1 MAVTASVF
9 SSLWYRVS
17 ALRPG
22 IEDRVRIERQPCR
35 GEVWHLL
42 IDPRSGR
49 SLRLNRCAYAIAG
62 RLTATHSV
70 QHVWDAACAELG
82 DDAPTQDEC
91 IAILAQ
97 LHERGL
103 LRCERSADFDAA
115 YRQYQE
121 QSVRSRAPARNLL
134 AFRIPL
140 GDPTRLLVAL
150 APLGRWLFRWPMLVL
165 WSACVGTGVVLA
177 ASHWDA
183 LLAHAAKWLATP
195 HHIAIALVLYPII
208 KSVHELA
215 HGLAIRR
222 WGGAVPAWGITLL
235 VAMPVPFVD
244 GNAAVALPKAR
255 QRVLASAA
263 GIMAELWIAALGLIV
278 WLVLE
283 PGIVRDIAFVAAF
296 IGAISTLLFNANP
309 LLRFDGYHA
318 LTDALQLPNLAGRS
332 GRFWVQRLQA
342 LLLRVKPTEPI
353 MLARGER
360 IWLELYAPLSLL
372 YRLGLGCA
380 IVLWAGSYSFVLGV
394 GLAALIGAQ
403 LLSAPLRALR
413 SAFGPGATGDAGGW
427 RTAVALAVTGIA
439 LTVLLTLVPMPFAAV
454 AQGVVWVP
462 ENAQVRAHAD
472 GFVVATPVRDGAQVA
487 AGDVVLAL
495 RNPALIAD
503 AMRLRAR
510 IGALETEHFHALRT
524 DANKAQDTAEDLAQA
539 RAELERTDER
549 IEALQVR
556 AQVAGRLVM
565 PRQTDVEGTYVRK
578 GELVAQVLGAA
589 SGIVRVAVPQQEAA
603 PLRAHTR
610 TVTAQLAG
618 NLGAPVHAQL
628 ERDSHAAAK
637 HLPSAALAARNG
649 GTILT
654 DPDAEHEWTPL
665 DAVVV
670 LDVRLPAEVLSGR
683 AGQRAWVRFDFGAAP
698 LAQQW
703 GRQVRQALLKHF
715 NPGG

>member
-1 MAVTASVF
+1 M
-9 SSLWYRVS
+9 
-17 ALRPG
+17 
-22 IEDRVRIERQPCR
+22 
-35 GEVWHLL
+35 
-42 IDPRSGR
+42 
-49 SLRLNRCAYAIAG
+49 
-62 RLTATHSV
+62 HSV
-70 QHVWDAACAELG
+70 QQIWHAACAELG

-91 IAILAQ
+91 IAIIAQ

-115 YRQYQE
+115 YRQHQE
-121 QSVRSRAPARNLL
+121 QSARSRAPARNLL

-140 GDPTRLLVAL
+140 GDPTRLLATL
-150 APLGRWLFRWPMLVL
+150 APLGRRLFRWPILLL
-165 WSACVGTGVVLA
+165 WAACVGMGVLLA
-177 ASHWDA
+177 AMHWDA

-195 HHIAIALVLYPII
+195 RHIAIALALYPII
-208 KSVHELA
+208 KALHELA

-244 GNAAVALPKAR
+244 GSAAVALPKAR

-263 GIMAELWIAALGLIV
+263 GIMAELWIATLGLIV
-278 WLVLE
+278 WLALE
-283 PGIVRDIAFVAAF
+283 PGLARDIAFVAAF

-332 GRFWVQRLQA
+332 GRYWLQRLQA
-342 LLLRVKPTEPI
+342 ALLRLKPAEPVV
-353 MLARGER
+353 LARGER
-360 IWLELYAPLSLL
+360 VWLELYAPLSLL
-372 YRLGLGCA
+372 YRLGLACA
-380 IVLWAGSYSFVLGV
+380 IVLWAGSYSFLLGV
-394 GLAALIGAQ
+394 VLSALIGAQ

-413 SAFGPGATGDAGGW
+413 SAFGPGAAGHAPGW
-427 RTAVALAVTGIA
+427 RAAVALAVTALA
-439 LTVLLTLVPMPFAAV
+439 LTALLTLVPMPFAAV

-472 GFVVATPVRDGAQVA
+472 GFVFATPIRDGAQVA
-487 AGDVVLAL
+487 AEDIVLEL
-495 RNPALIAD
+495 RNPALVAD
-503 AMRLRAR
+503 AERLRAR
-510 IGALETEHFHALRT
+510 IEALETEHFHALRT
-524 DANKAQDTAEDLAQA
+524 DANKAHDTAENLAQA

-549 IEALQVR
+549 IDALRVR

-565 PRQTDVEGTYVRK
+565 PRQRDLEGSYVRK
-578 GELVAQVLGAA
+578 GELLAQVLGGE
-589 SGIVRVAVPQQEAA
+589 SGIVRVAVPQEEAA

-618 NLGAPVHAQL
+618 NLGVPVRAQL
-628 ERDSHAAAK
+628 ERDSHAAGK
-637 HLPSAALAARNG
+637 HLPSAALSTRNG

-654 DPDAEHEWTPL
+654 DPDAEHEATPL

-670 LDVRLPAEVLSGR
+670 LDVRLPAQALSGR

-703 GRQVRQALLKHF
+703 GRQVRQALLKHV